1 MKYLLFLF
9 LCLLAKVAVSSDS
22 ILITQILQKIEHL
35 QVKEDGLFPKGT
47 ITSYR
52 KYAYNPDRL
61 KADINPFYTGLTA
74 FTLLNIRDGLSK
86 DQQAIA
92 DTIINRARL
101 SFSKFENRKKNGLT
115 YNFWPTDTPQI
126 FPNGGWLNLFNKSQS
141 LPDDMDD
148 TVIILLSLKA
158 QDSIAKAVHQ
168 LMQNHTNTVN
178 KPVNNT
184 FADYTNLPA
193 YSTWFGKKMPTEFDV
208 SVLANVLYFVQHY
221 QLTWTKAD
229 SASLHLII
237 DVIKK
242 DRHLT
247 SANYISPH
255 YVSSSKIFYHLSRL
269 MALKPIPEL
278 DALKAI
284 LIKQSIDLINGPTSF
299 MDRILLSSALL
310 RWGTQPPM
318 IQLEQ
323 TKDITELIE
332 DETFTFFIANM
343 GTIYP
348 DNTKKFLTRSKLGT
362 FYYYSPAYNYLLLLE
377 NLVLHK
383 KLMAEK

>member
-1 MKYLLFLF
+1 MKYLLSLC
-9 LCLLAKVAVSSDS
+9 LCLLAKVAVSNDS

-35 QVKEDGLFPKGT
+35 QIKDNGIFPKGS
-47 ITSYR
+47 IPSYR
-52 KYAYNPDRL
+52 KYAHNPDRF
-61 KADINPFYTGLTA
+61 KADINPFYTGLTV

-86 DQQAIA
+86 NQQAIA
-92 DTIINRARL
+92 DTIIKRARL
-101 SFSKFENRKKNGLT
+101 SFSKFENRKRTGLT

-126 FPNGGWLNLFNKSQS
+126 FPNGGWLNLFNQSQS

-148 TVIILLSLKA
+148 TVIILLALEA

-168 LMQNHTNTVN
+168 LMQNHTNTVT
-178 KPVNNT
+178 KTVNNT
-184 FADYTNLPA
+184 FADYTYLPA

-221 QLTWTKAD
+221 QLKWTRAD

-269 MALKPIPEL
+269 MSLKPIPEL
-278 DALKAI
+278 DALKPI
-284 LIKQSIDLINGPTSF
+284 IIKQSVDLINGQTSF
-299 MDRILLSSALL
+299 MDKLLLSSALL
-310 RWGTQPPM
+310 RWGTQPPR

-323 TKDITELIE
+323 SKNINDMVE
-332 DETFTFFIANM
+332 DESFAFFIANM

-348 DNTKKFLTRSKLGT
+348 DKIKKFLTKSKLGT
-362 FYYYSPAYNYLLLLE
+362 FYYYSPGYNYLLLLE
-377 NLVLHK
+377 NLILHK
-383 KLMAEK
+383 KLLAEK